1 MQFINA
7 ILSVPEE
14 VDFKVHLRNEFIRLG
29 LEEQKPVSADSVCVL
44 HCNRTTG
51 QGRESILW
59 YTCMYVRML

>member
-29 LEEQKPVSADSVCVL
+29 LEEQKPVSANSVCACCIVPGL
-44 HCNRTTG
+44 QVIGEIVCYCIHV
-51 QGRESILW
+51 
-59 YTCMYVRML
+59 CML